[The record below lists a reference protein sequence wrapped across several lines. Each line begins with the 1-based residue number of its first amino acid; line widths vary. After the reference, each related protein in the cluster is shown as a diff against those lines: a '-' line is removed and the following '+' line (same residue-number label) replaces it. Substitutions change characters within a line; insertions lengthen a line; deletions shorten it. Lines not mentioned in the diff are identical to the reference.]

1 MELMTPQQ
9 AKAAVDAGDAV
20 IIDVR
25 EDEEVAQQAIPGATH
40 IAMSE
45 LIDRLA
51 EVPRDRTV
59 IFSCHSGGR
68 SCHSGGRSQNVCEYL
83 EANEGFGQLVNLEGG
98 IVAWSQAGLPT
109 A

>member
-9 AKAAVDAGDAV
+9 AKAAVDAGDAI

-25 EDEEVAQQAIPGATH
+25 EPDEVAQAAIPGATH
-40 IAMSE
+40 IPMGD
-45 LIDRLA
+45 LLDRLA

-68 SCHSGGRSQNVCEYL
+68 SESVCRYL
-83 EANEGFGQLVNLEGG
+83 EANEGFDGLVNLEGG
-98 IVAWSQAGLPT
+98 IVAWHQAGLPT
-109 A
+109 TA

>member
-9 AKAAVDAGDAV
+9 AKAAMDDGTAV

-25 EDEEVAQQAIPGATH
+25 EDAEVAQAAIPGAVH
-40 IAMSE
+40 IPMSE
-45 LIDRLA
+45 LLDRLA

-68 SCHSGGRSQNVCEYL
+68 SQNVCQYL
-83 EANEGFGQLVNLEGG
+83 EQNEDFTGLVNLEGG

>member
-9 AKAAVDAGDAV
+9 AKAAVDAGQAV

-25 EDEEVAQQAIPGATH
+25 EPDEVAQAAIPGATH
-40 IAMSE
+40 IPMGD
-45 LIDRLA
+45 LLDRLA

-68 SCHSGGRSQNVCEYL
+68 SESVCRYL
-83 EANEGFGQLVNLEGG
+83 EANEGFDQLVNLEGG
-98 IVAWSQAGLPT
+98 IVAWHQAGLPVSG

>member
-59 IFSCHSGGR
+59 IFI
-68 SCHSGGRSQNVCEYL
+68 CHSGGRSQNVCEYL

>member
-9 AKAAVDAGDAV
+9 AKAAVDAGSAV

-68 SCHSGGRSQNVCEYL
+68 SQNVCEYL

-98 IVAWSQAGLPT
+98 IVAWAQAGLPT
-109 A
+109 T

>member
-25 EDEEVAQQAIPGATH
+25 EPDELAQAAIPGATH
-40 IAMSE
+40 IPMGD
-45 LIDRLA
+45 LLDRLA

-68 SCHSGGRSQNVCEYL
+68 SESVCRYL
-83 EANEGFGQLVNLEGG
+83 EANEGFDRLVNLEGG
-98 IVAWSQAGLPT
+98 IVAWHQAGLPIT
-109 A
+109 S

>member
-9 AKAAVDAGDAV
+9 AKAAADAGTAV

-25 EDEEVAQQAIPGATH
+25 EDAEVSQAAIPGAVH
-40 IAMSE
+40 IPTGD
-45 LIDRLA
+45 LLDRLG

-68 SCHSGGRSQNVCEYL
+68 SAKVCEYL
-83 EANEGFGQLVNLEGG
+83 EANEGFDGLVNLEGG
-98 IVAWSQAGLPT
+98 IVAWSQTGLPT
-109 A
+109 T